1 MIKKN
6 NFKKKIDQGE
16 KTSDR
21 DKEVFK
27 TFKWWKQVKHAN
39 CQVKYWSW
47 SFINMDYR
55 LASLLT
61 PNGSPSLRGT
71 NCYHSWCIYYITC
84 LH

>member
-27 TFKWWKQVKHAN
+27 TFK
-39 CQVKYWSW
+39 
-47 SFINMDYR
+47 
-55 LASLLT
+55 
-61 PNGSPSLRGT
+61 
-71 NCYHSWCIYYITC
+71 
-84 LH
+84 